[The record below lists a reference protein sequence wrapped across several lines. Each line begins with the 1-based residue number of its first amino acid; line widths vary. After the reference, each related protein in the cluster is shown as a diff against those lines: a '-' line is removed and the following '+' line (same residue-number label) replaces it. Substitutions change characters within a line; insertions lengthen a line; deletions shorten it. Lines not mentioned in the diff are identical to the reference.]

1 MTPMPVRMEA
11 TGGRMR
17 AMALVLQAII
27 LWLLTPSRALGLT
40 FAAYHSQD
48 EIRAFMERMATE
60 NPQLVKFQNLGYS
73 DGGRSI
79 DFVSITMGD
88 VEEIPAIYIN
98 GTHHGDEKSSTE
110 AALGLIEYLIKNKSE
125 PLVRDLLSSYNLYI
139 QPLVN
144 PDGHAS
150 NNRFDANGVDP
161 NRDYAFPG
169 RTDDDAFKSIV
180 IRLVRG
186 LLWRVKFRAALA
198 LHSGMEG
205 VLWAWAHSA
214 EPPPDEDKFYT
225 IAKLVARAM
234 SLDQYRQ
241 SFSDYPSQGEFI
253 DYAYMSHGTLAMT
266 LEVSRSPSPPA
277 SELAGVVKKS
287 VAGIMTFMLSVQDL
301 DRGVLA
307 LSRNNSTS
315 KGIIPW
321 AKVQNQSRRSTH

>member
-1 MTPMPVRMEA
+1 MVFCGA
-11 TGGRMR
+11 
-17 AMALVLQAII
+17 
-27 LWLLTPSRALGLT
+27 
-40 FAAYHSQD
+40 
-48 EIRAFMERMATE
+48 
-60 NPQLVKFQNLGYS
+60 
-73 DGGRSI
+73 
-79 DFVSITMGD
+79 
-88 VEEIPAIYIN
+88 
-98 GTHHGDEKSSTE
+98 
-110 AALGLIEYLIKNKSE
+110 
-125 PLVRDLLSSYNLYI
+125 
-139 QPLVN
+139 
-144 PDGHAS
+144 
-150 NNRFDANGVDP
+150 
-161 NRDYAFPG
+161 
-169 RTDDDAFKSIV
+169 
-180 IRLVRG
+180 
-186 LLWRVKFRAALA
+186 
-198 LHSGMEG
+198 
-205 VLWAWAHSA
+205 
-214 EPPPDEDKFYT
+214 FYT